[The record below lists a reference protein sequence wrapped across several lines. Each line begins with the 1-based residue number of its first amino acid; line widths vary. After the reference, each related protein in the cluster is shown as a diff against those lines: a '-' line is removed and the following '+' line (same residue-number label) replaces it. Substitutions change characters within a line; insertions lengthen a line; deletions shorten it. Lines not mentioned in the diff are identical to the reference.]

1 MRKLFKTGLVML
13 ALLALMVAA
22 VGCGGGEEPAAEQDA
37 QETPQEKAKYIAAFE
52 PTFAPFEYTDENG
65 EFVGFDVDL
74 IKAIAEVQGF
84 EVELQS
90 LGFDGLIPAVQT
102 GTIDIAISGMTI
114 KPERAEQVD
123 FSVPYYQAG
132 LIMAVQEGNNE
143 ITKPE
148 DLAGKTIAV
157 QIGTTG
163 ADFANKIKE
172 EYGAK
177 VKTFNTT
184 DLVFM
189 ELENGGADAV
199 INDLPVTKEY
209 IDKKGQGKVKMVGDI
224 LGGDEYYGI
233 AVQKGNSELLDTINE
248 GLLKLKENGKFAEL
262 YQKWFGVEPPEYL
275 PGEPA

>member
-1 MRKLFKTGLVML
+1 MKKLFKMGFVVL
-13 ALLALMVAA
+13 AVLALMVAA
-22 VGCGGGEEPAAEQDA
+22 VGCGGSDEPAADQDGQQA
-37 QETPQEKAKYIAAFE
+37 KEKYTAAFE
-52 PTFAPFEYTDENG
+52 PTFAPFEFTDENG
-65 EFVGFDVDL
+65 EYTGFDVDL

-114 KPERAEQVD
+114 KPERQEQVD
-123 FSVPYYQAG
+123 FSIPYYQSG
-132 LIMAVQEGNNE
+132 LIMAVQEGNDE
-143 ITKPE
+143 ITEPK

-163 ADFANKIKE
+163 AFFADEVKE

-209 IDKKGQGKVKMVGDI
+209 IDKKGKGKVKMVGDI
-224 LGGDEYYGI
+224 LGGDEFYGI
-233 AVQKGNSELLDTINE
+233 AVQKGNEEMLQLINE
-248 GLLKLKENGKFAEL
+248 GLQKLKENGKYAEI
-262 YQKWFGVEPPEYL
+262 YEKWFGVTPPEFL
-275 PGEPA
+275 PGEPK